1 MSTFSQLTDTTLMYL
16 QGFTTVQDQATYLTQ
31 SATDSATSLT
41 VADTSA
47 LSRGVIEIDDELLWI
62 DTVDSVSLTLTAP
75 PYGRGYRGTTAS
87 AHASGSRVVSSPM
100 FPRHLVKQAINE
112 AISAVFPDLFAVD
125 STSFTYNAARLTY
138 SMPAGSKD
146 VLAVSW
152 SPPGPT
158 REWLPIRRWSL
169 DRTANTGSFASG
181 ASLSIYD
188 GIVPGRTVNV
198 VYSKEPTPLVNDAD
212 DFVTTTGLPAS
223 CEDIVRLGAAY
234 RMVPFFDSAHLS
246 GMSSESDFSAN
257 MRPVGGSSQLGR
269 YLMQM
274 YQMRLAEEQQNLQ
287 RIYPTRSH
295 YIR

>member
-1 MSTFSQLTDTTLMYL
+1 MSTFGQLTETTLLYL

-31 SATDSATSLT
+31 SATDSGLTLT

-47 LSRGVIEIDDELLWI
+47 LSRGMVEIDDELIWV

-75 PYGRGYRGTTAS
+75 PYGRGYRGTTAA

-100 FPRHLVKQAINE
+100 FPRTVVKQAINE
-112 AISAVFPDLFAVD
+112 AVSGVFPDLFAVG
-125 STSFTYNAARLTY
+125 STSFTFQAARLSY
-138 SMPAGSKD
+138 SLPAGATD
-146 VLAVSW
+146 VLSVSW

-158 REWLPIRRWSL
+158 QEWLPIRRWSL
-169 DRTANTGSFASG
+169 DRNANTTAFATG

-188 GIVPGRTVNV
+188 GIVPGRTINV
-198 VYSKEPTPLVNDAD
+198 VYSKEPTQMSADAD
-212 DFVTTTGLPAS
+212 VFTTVTGLPAS
-223 CEDIVRLGAAY
+223 AEDLIRLGAAY
-234 RMVPFFDSAHLS
+234 RLVPFFDSAHLS
-246 GMSSESDFSAN
+246 GMSSEADFSAN

-269 YLMQM
+269 YLMQL